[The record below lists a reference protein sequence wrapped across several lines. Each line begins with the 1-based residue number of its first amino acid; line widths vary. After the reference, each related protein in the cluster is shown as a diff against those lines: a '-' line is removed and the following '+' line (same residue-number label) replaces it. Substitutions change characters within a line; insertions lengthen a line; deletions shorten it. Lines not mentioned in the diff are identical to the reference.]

1 MRNQIFEKL
10 LSHLHVF
17 VALTNLPGGTKSSFC
32 AGSRP
37 PRFFLSAGL
46 WKYFVA
52 LWRLLFPTCGRDDR
66 FTLALT
72 PLCGLG
78 EQKDYLVRPEQF
90 IFRLPASCRRS
101 QGTAAVKQGGKN
113 QDVKKPQFPEDHPQ
127 IVASAAQHRMNRI
140 TERALEPV
148 PPKFAVRLHVPN
160 GRFNRASSSNDRAQ
174 GSGDSFPQP
183 RAVGLYA
190 FDNSAPVAAFVIHPT
205 F

>member
-1 MRNQIFEKL
+1 NQIFEKL

-78 EQKDYLVRPEQF
+78 EQKDYLTRLLFHKWERNRNSHRPLVGE
-90 IFRLPASCRRS
+90 
-101 QGTAAVKQGGKN
+101 GT
-113 QDVKKPQFPEDHPQ
+113 
-127 IVASAAQHRMNRI
+127 
-140 TERALEPV
+140 
-148 PPKFAVRLHVPN
+148 
-160 GRFNRASSSNDRAQ
+160 GRGEVQ
-174 GSGDSFPQP
+174 E
-183 RAVGLYA
+183 
-190 FDNSAPVAAFVIHPT
+190 
-205 F
+205 